1 MRKIVQCRF
10 GSHLYGTNT
19 PLSDIDIKSVY
30 IPSAD
35 DIVLQKVKGSISVKR
50 NKLIGEKNFAGEIDE
65 EIYSLQK
72 FFQLVSEGQ
81 TVALDLLFSNSES
94 WISHTPEWLEI
105 IANRH
110 RLITRKSEA
119 FIGYCRQQAKKYGI
133 KGSRVAAA
141 REVLNFLKSCSNEYL
156 GLNSKLIRW
165 SNSIDEFVSLSSNK
179 EFINIVEIEQNSGT
193 KTTFLDVCGRKL
205 SYTASLKNAIEVVQ
219 RLVDE
224 YGQRALQAESNQ
236 GIDWKSLSHA
246 VRIGQ
251 QAVELFQTKN
261 ITFPRPN
268 ADFLLKIKKGEL
280 PYVQVAEIIEN
291 LFEEVEEAARNS
303 DFPEDVDKEW
313 IVKFVYSKY
322 MASITY
328 FSIDLSAN
336 TITWV

>member
-141 REVLNFLKSCSNEYL
+141 REVLNYLKSCSNEYL

-291 LFEEVEEAARNS
+291 LFEEVEETARNS

>member
-141 REVLNFLKSCSNEYL
+141 REVLNYLKSCSNEYL

>member
-141 REVLNFLKSCSNEYL
+141 REVLNYLKSCSNEYL

-246 VRIGQ
+246 VRVGQ
-251 QAVELFQTKN
+251 QSVELFQTKN

-291 LFEEVEEAARNS
+291 LFEEVEETARNS